1 MSLMP
6 SSPQRLCGADHRSSP
21 LHSSSLAVKLAVR
34 PSRCWKQWLA
44 AAALACLPLGAQ
56 AADKPLSASAIQD
69 IESEVGAR
77 IGVTVLDTA

>member
-1 MSLMP
+1 MP

-44 AAALACLPLGAQ
+44 AAALACLSLGAQ
-56 AADKPLSASAIQD
+56 AADDALAADKPLSASAIQA

-77 IGVTVLDTA
+77 IGVTV